1 MKILVVEDDPPL
13 RRSLQTTLESEG
25 HQPICA
31 GTGEEALALALAAGA
46 DFDAVVLD
54 IGLPDIDGFE
64 ILGRLRRE
72 GFLTPIVMLTARDAL
87 GDRVAGLD
95 FGADDYLVKPFA
107 PSELIARLR
116 AIVRR
121 RQGRAAGAAI
131 VGSLVCDWDAGRAQV
146 NDREL
151 SLRPREWAALRV
163 LASRAGQVV
172 DRELLAAE
180 VFPQDEAPS
189 LNALEIHVGRLR
201 RQLQPDGPAVT
212 NIRGR
217 GYRLDP

>member
-1 MKILVVEDDPPL
+1 MRILVVEDDKAL
-13 RRSLQTTLESEG
+13 RHSLEASLHDAGFDARCVESGEQALQLESAEV
-25 HQPICA
+25 
-31 GTGEEALALALAAGA
+31 
-46 DFDAVVLD
+46 FDAAILD

-64 ILGRLRRE
+64 VLRTLRLR
-72 GFLTPIVMLTARDAL
+72 GSSTPVLMLTARDGL

-95 FGADDYLVKPFA
+95 LGADDYLVKPFA
-107 PSELIARLR
+107 PSELVARLR

-121 RQGRAAGAAI
+121 RQGQAAGAVV
-131 VGSLVCDWDAGRAQV
+131 VGTLFCDWRTGRAHV
-146 NDREL
+146 NDRDL
-151 SLRPREWAALRV
+151 ALRPREWAALRV
-163 LASRAGQVV
+163 LASRPGQVV
-172 DRELLAAE
+172 DRDLLAAE

-201 RQLQPDGPAVT
+201 RKLQPDGPAVT

>member
-1 MKILVVEDDPPL
+1 MRILVVEDDKAL
-13 RRSLQTTLESEG
+13 RHSLEASL
-25 HQPICA
+25 HDA
-31 GTGEEALALALAAGA
+31 G
-46 DFDAVVLD
+46 FDARCVEGGEQALQLEAAEGFDAAILD

-64 ILGRLRRE
+64 VLRTLRLR
-72 GFLTPIVMLTARDAL
+72 GSSTPVLMLTARDAL

-95 FGADDYLVKPFA
+95 LGADDYLVKPFA
-107 PSELIARLR
+107 PSELVARLR

-121 RQGRAAGAAI
+121 RQGQAAGAVV
-131 VGSLVCDWDAGRAQV
+131 VGTLFCDWRTGRAHV
-146 NDREL
+146 NDRDL
-151 SLRPREWAALRV
+151 ALRPREWAALRV
-163 LASRAGQVV
+163 LASRPGQVV
-172 DRELLAAE
+172 DRDLLAAE

-201 RQLQPDGPAVT
+201 RKLQPDGPAVT

>member
-1 MKILVVEDDPPL
+1 MRILVVEDDKAL
-13 RRSLQTTLESEG
+13 RHSLEASLLAVGFELRSTDSGDQALHLEATER
-25 HQPICA
+25 
-31 GTGEEALALALAAGA
+31 
-46 DFDAVVLD
+46 FDAAVLD

-64 ILGRLRRE
+64 VLKAFRRR
-72 GFLTPIVMLTARDAL
+72 GSQTPVLMLTARDAL

-131 VGSLVCDWDAGRAQV
+131 VGSLVCDWEAGRAQV

-180 VFPQDEAPS
+180 VFPQDEAPA

-201 RQLQPDGPAVT
+201 RQVQPDGPAVT

>member
-1 MKILVVEDDPPL
+1 MRILVVEDDKALQHSLEASLLAVGFEL
-13 RRSLQTTLESEG
+13 RSTDSGDQALHLEATER
-25 HQPICA
+25 
-31 GTGEEALALALAAGA
+31 
-46 DFDAVVLD
+46 FDAAVLD

-64 ILGRLRRE
+64 VLKAFRRR
-72 GFLTPIVMLTARDAL
+72 GSQTPVLMLTARDAL

-217 GYRLDP
+217 GCRLDP

>member
-1 MKILVVEDDPPL
+1 MRILVVEDDKAL
-13 RRSLQTTLESEG
+13 RHSLEASLLAVGFELRSTDSGDQALHLEATER
-25 HQPICA
+25 
-31 GTGEEALALALAAGA
+31 
-46 DFDAVVLD
+46 FDAAVLD

-64 ILGRLRRE
+64 VLKAFRRR
-72 GFLTPIVMLTARDAL
+72 GSQTPVLMLTARDAL

>member
-1 MKILVVEDDPPL
+1 MRILVVEDDKAL
-13 RRSLQTTLESEG
+13 RHSLEASLLAVGFELRSTDSGDQALHLE
-25 HQPICA
+25 A
-31 GTGEEALALALAAGA
+31 TEA
-46 DFDAVVLD
+46 FDAAVLD

-64 ILGRLRRE
+64 VLKTLRRR
-72 GFLTPIVMLTARDAL
+72 GSQTPVLMLTARDAL

-121 RQGRAAGAAI
+121 REGRAAGAAV
-131 VGSLVCDWDAGRAQV
+131 VGALVCDWDAGRAQV
-146 NDREL
+146 NDRVL

>member
-1 MKILVVEDDPPL
+1 MRILVVEDDKAL
-13 RRSLQTTLESEG
+13 QHSLEASLLAVGFEHRSTDSGDQALHLEATER
-25 HQPICA
+25 
-31 GTGEEALALALAAGA
+31 
-46 DFDAVVLD
+46 FDAAVLD

-64 ILGRLRRE
+64 VLKAFRRR
-72 GFLTPIVMLTARDAL
+72 GSQTPVLMLTARDAL

>member
-1 MKILVVEDDPPL
+1 MKILVVEDDKAL
-13 RRSLQTTLESEG
+13 RHSLEASLLAVGFELRSTDSGDQALHLEATER
-25 HQPICA
+25 
-31 GTGEEALALALAAGA
+31 
-46 DFDAVVLD
+46 FDAAVLD

-64 ILGRLRRE
+64 VLKAFRRR
-72 GFLTPIVMLTARDAL
+72 GSQTPVLMLTARDAL